1 MFVKARASQ
10 LVATALVLFSYYFAR
25 EPQIS
30 SIERKEL
37 SARFKFQREVI
48 SIAPFESEGLRTMRK
63 VHPSLER
70 IKSWIS
76 ATGAAATLA
85 DLDGDGFENDLLL
98 VDTRV
103 NQLIVQPCPG
113 TGDRF
118 TPFTLTAR
126 GLPFNHETMSPTGSI
141 VGDFNED
148 GNVDIL
154 VYYWGR
160 TPILFMRQAAFTQ
173 DKSSPPASDDGPGN
187 VQNEKVVRTHS
198 VAKPDLQLADVSFE
212 PKELLAPEPGQDPQ
226 RWFTHAATQADID
239 GDGHLDLIVGNF
251 FQDGADILNENGTG
265 VATVM
270 HAGKSKA
277 KNGGGA
283 KLFLWQSSPAD
294 STATPQFQNVS
305 DVLERICGKGWVL
318 AAGAADLDL
327 DGLPEIYLAHDFG
340 PDRLLHNRSKPGRPE
355 FTLCEGVRT
364 FTTPK
369 SFVLGKDSF
378 KGMGM
383 GFGDVNGDGFFDIYV
398 SNIADEWALQES
410 HFLWTST
417 GRTDDFQRGVAPYVQ
432 SSERYGLSRSG
443 WGWDSRLVDFDNDG
457 KLDAI
462 QATGFAKGTIPSGQ
476 KLSTIDQALF
486 DLGFLKHGIN
496 RWPELQALGTTND
509 RMIHDP
515 RFWPKFQPPTADLSG
530 YNTNPF
536 FARSESDRFENIA
549 SDLGIDDAFNTRG
562 IAVADVDG
570 DGRLDFVYANQWAP
584 SVMFHNESSPGNAFL
599 GLNVFLPLESDGE
612 APLTIQQGPPTNL
625 PKTRRAIGAI
635 ARLRMTDGTVRIAQS
650 DGGSGH
656 SGHGSQAIHFGLG
669 KQAPDELE
677 VELRWRAT
685 DGTLQSANLKVA
697 RGWNTI
703 VLGTT
708 EKGGAL

>member
-10 LVATALVLFSYYFAR
+10 LVAMALVLVSYDFAR

-30 SIERKEL
+30 SKERETL
-37 SARFKFQREVI
+37 SERFKFQPEEI
-48 SIAPFESEGLRTMRK
+48 SIAPFDAGPLRTTRN
-63 VHPSLER
+63 VHPSLDR

-98 VDTRV
+98 VDTRINDIV
-103 NQLIVQPCPG
+103 VQPCPR

-118 TPFTLTAR
+118 APFTLTAR
-126 GLPFNHETMSPTGSI
+126 GLPYNDATMSPTGSI

-148 GNVDIL
+148 GNVDVL

-160 TPILFMRQAAFTQ
+160 TPILFMRQ
-173 DKSSPPASDDGPGN
+173 
-187 VQNEKVVRTHS
+187 
-198 VAKPDLQLADVSFE
+198 PDLPLGDLAFE
-212 PKELLAPEPGQDPQ
+212 PIELLPPEPGEEPQ

-239 GDGHLDLIVGNF
+239 GDGHLDLIIGNF
-251 FQDGADILNENGTG
+251 FQDGADILNANGTG

-283 KLFLWQSSPAD
+283 KLFLWQSAPAGM
-294 STATPQFQNVS
+294 PQFKNRS
-305 DVLERICGKGWVL
+305 DALERHCGKGWVL

-340 PDRLLHNRSKPGRPE
+340 PDRLLHNRSTPGDPKFE
-355 FTLCEGVRT
+355 LCEGVRT

-383 GFGDVNGDGFFDIYV
+383 GFGDVNGDGLFDIYV

-417 GRTDDFQRGVAPYVQ
+417 GQIEDFKRGVAPYVQ
-432 SSERYGLSRSG
+432 NSERYGLSRSG

-457 KLDAI
+457 KLEAI
-462 QATGFAKGTIPSGQ
+462 QATGFAKGTIPEGA
-476 KLSTIDQALF
+476 KLSTIDKALY

-509 RMIHDP
+509 QLIHDP
-515 RFWPKFQPPTADLSG
+515 TFWPKFQPPTADLSG

-536 FARSESDRFENIA
+536 YARSASGRFVNIA
-549 SDLGIDDAFNTRG
+549 SDLGIGDAFNTRG

-570 DGRLDFVYANQWAP
+570 DGRLDFVYANQYAP
-584 SVMFHNESSPGNAFL
+584 SVMFHNNSSPQNAFL
-599 GLNVFLPLESDGE
+599 GLHVFLPLDPDDKG
-612 APLTIQQGPPTNL
+612 PLTIQPGPSTNL

-635 ARLRMTDGTVRIAQS
+635 ARLKMPDGTIQIVQS

-669 KQAPDELE
+669 ERSPDEQFE
-677 VELRWRAT
+677 VELRWRAI
-685 DGTLQSANLKVA
+685 DGTLQTADKKFSP
-697 RGWNTI
+697 GWHTI

-708 EKGGAL
+708 KKGGAQ

>member
-10 LVATALVLFSYYFAR
+10 LVATALVLVSYYFAR

-30 SIERKEL
+30 SVERNAL
-37 SARFKFQREVI
+37 SSRFKFQREVI
-48 SIAPFESEGLRTMRK
+48 SIAPFDAAGLRTMRK

-103 NQLIVQPCPG
+103 NQIIVQPCPG

-118 TPFTLTAR
+118 APFTLTAR
-126 GLPFNHETMSPTGSI
+126 GLSFNDETMSPTGSI

-148 GNVDIL
+148 GNVDVL

-160 TPILFMRQAAFTQ
+160 TPILFMRQTVIAQ
-173 DKSSPPASDDGPGN
+173 DRASPPSTDDGPDN
-187 VQNEKVVRTHS
+187 VQNDNGVRTHV
-198 VAKPDLQLADVSFE
+198 VAKPNQQLGDLSFE

-251 FQDGADILNENGTG
+251 FQDGADILNEHGTG

-283 KLFLWQSSPAD
+283 KLFLWQSAPAGM
-294 STATPQFQNVS
+294 PQFKNRS
-305 DVLERICGKGWVL
+305 DALDRLCGKGWVL

-340 PDRLLHNRSKPGRPE
+340 PDRLLHNRSSPGDPKFE
-355 FTLCEGVRT
+355 LCEGVRT

-443 WGWDSRLVDFDNDG
+443 WGWDSHLVDFDNDG

-462 QATGFAKGTIPSGQ
+462 QATGFAKGTIPPGA
-476 KLSTIDQALF
+476 KLSTIDQTLY

-536 FARSESDRFENIA
+536 YARSDSGRFENIA
-549 SDLGIDDAFNTRG
+549 IDIGIGDAFNTRG

-570 DGRLDFVYANQWAP
+570 DGRLDFVYANQYAP

-599 GLNVFLPLESDGE
+599 GLNVFLPLDSDDKT
-612 APLTIQQGPPTNL
+612 PLTIQQGPPTNI
-625 PKTRRAIGAI
+625 PSSRRAIGAI
-635 ARLRMTDGTVRIAQS
+635 ARLRMPDGTFRIAQA

-669 KQAPDELE
+669 KQAPDQLE
-677 VELRWRAT
+677 VELRWRAI
-685 DGTLQSANLKVA
+685 DGTLKTANRKVA
-697 RGWNTI
+697 PGWNAI
-703 VLGTT
+703 VLGT

>member
-10 LVATALVLFSYYFAR
+10 LVATALVLASYYFAR

-30 SIERKEL
+30 STQRQVL
-37 SARFKFQREVI
+37 SARFKFQREVV
-48 SIAPFESEGLRTMRK
+48 SIAPFESGGLRTTRK

-98 VDTRV
+98 VDTRI
-103 NQLIVQPCPG
+103 NEIIVQPCPG

-118 TPFTLTAR
+118 APFALTAR
-126 GLPFNHETMSPTGSI
+126 GLPYNDETMSPTGSI

-148 GNVDIL
+148 GNADVL

-160 TPILFMRQAAFTQ
+160 TPILFIRRSEFPQ
-173 DKSSPPASDDGPGN
+173 
-187 VQNEKVVRTHS
+187 EKVIPPSKEEGINNAQNDNAEALHL
-198 VAKPDLQLADVSFE
+198 VAKPDLHLGDLSFE
-212 PKELLAPEPGQDPQ
+212 PKELLVPEAGQEPQ

-251 FQDGADILNENGTG
+251 FQDGADILNEHGTG

-283 KLFLWQSSPAD
+283 KLFLWQSAR
-294 STATPQFQNVS
+294 TGVTQFQNRS
-305 DVLERICGKGWVL
+305 DALERLCGKGWVL

-327 DGLPEIYLAHDFG
+327 DGLPDIYLAHDFG
-340 PDRLLHNRSKPGRPE
+340 PDRLLHNRSKPGQPD
-355 FTLCEGVRT
+355 FALCEGVRT

-369 SFVLGKDSF
+369 SFVLGRDSF
-378 KGMGM
+378 KGLGM
-383 GFGDVNGDGFFDIYV
+383 GFGDVNGDGLFDIYV

-417 GRTDDFQRGVAPYVQ
+417 GRTEDLKRGIAPYVQ

-462 QATGFAKGTIPSGQ
+462 QATGFAKGTSPSGA
-476 KLSTIDQALF
+476 KLSAIDQTLF
-486 DLGFLKHGIN
+486 SLGFLKHGIN

-515 RFWPKFQPPTADLSG
+515 RFWPKFQPPMADLSG
-530 YNTNPF
+530 YNKNPF
-536 FARSESDRFENIA
+536 YARSDSDRFENIA
-549 SDLGIDDAFNTRG
+549 SDIGIDDAFNTRG

-570 DGRLDFVYANQWAP
+570 DGRLDFVYANQYAP
-584 SVMFHNESSPGNAFL
+584 SVVFHNDSSPNNSFL
-599 GLNVFLPLESDGE
+599 GLNVFLPLDTDDKT
-612 APLTIQQGPPTNL
+612 PLTIQQGQPTNI
-625 PKTRRAIGAI
+625 PSTRRAIGAI
-635 ARLRMTDGTVRIAQS
+635 ARLRMPDGTLHIAQA

-669 KQAPDELE
+669 KQAPDQLE

-685 DGTLQSANLKVA
+685 DGTLQTANLKVSP
-697 RGWNTI
+697 GWNTI
-703 VLGTT
+703 ILGTT